1 MDFRVKDIITIIDY
15 IVFTIIL
22 IILAFL
28 SGSNFLLLI
37 TYLLFLTCFTIRTY
51 FCYEKERGIAKN
63 ILLILEILIIF
74 SINYSSKSFIAMILY
89 LFLVDSIII
98 NFNKKLGYIYSILV
112 YLINFLSAIIM
123 LEEKINLIPV
133 FILVTVP
140 IYIIFIII
148 FKLINYLLFQNKII
162 EESLKEITVK
172 KIEKD
177 EVYGH
182 LSEAY
187 EKVELMTANSERNK
201 IAREIHDT
209 VGHTLTTVLVEMEAS
224 KRLMDKD
231 IIKAKEKLNLAQE
244 QVRKGLNDIRSSVRI
259 LEQGKEIMDFWG
271 SLKTFIAECEMH
283 SDIVVK
289 SHVDSNINVYDSG
302 RRVIYRALQEG
313 LTNGIRHGKSTA
325 FIFKLFV
332 RDNSINFSLEDNG
345 IGAVAL
351 TKGFGL
357 RSMEERVKELGG
369 ELDIYSEEGEGFSIY
384 IKLPLIEGGKI
395 SD

>member
-1 MDFRVKDIITIIDY
+1 MDLRVKDIITIVDY

-51 FCYEKERGIAKN
+51 FCYEKEREIAKN
-63 ILLILEILIIF
+63 ILLILEVMIIWF
-74 SINYSSKSFIAMILY
+74 INYSSKSFVAMILY
-89 LFLVDSIII
+89 LFLVDSIIV
-98 NFNKKLGYIYSILV
+98 NFNKKQGYMYSVLV
-112 YLINFLSAIIM
+112 YLMNFLSAIIM
-123 LEEKINLIPV
+123 LKDKINLIPV
-133 FILVTVP
+133 FILVTMP

-224 KRLMDKD
+224 RRLMDKD
-231 IIKAKEKLNLAQE
+231 IIKAKEKLSLAQE

-283 SDIVVK
+283 SDIIVK
-289 SHVDSNINVYDSG
+289 SHIDSDMNVYDSG
-302 RRVIYRALQEG
+302 KKVIYRALQEG

-325 FIFKLFV
+325 FIFKLFE

-369 ELDIYSEEGEGFSIY
+369 QLNIYSEEGEGFSIY
-384 IKLPLIEGGKI
+384 IKLPLVEGGKI
-395 SD
+395 ND

>member
-1 MDFRVKDIITIIDY
+1 MDLRVKDIITIVDY

-51 FCYEKERGIAKN
+51 FCYEKEKEIAKN
-63 ILLILEILIIF
+63 ILLILEVMIIWF
-74 SINYSSKSFIAMILY
+74 INYISKSFVAMVLY

-98 NFNKKLGYIYSILV
+98 NFNKKQGYMYSVLV
-112 YLINFLSAIIM
+112 YLMNFLSAIIM
-123 LEEKINLIPV
+123 LKEKINVIPV

-177 EVYGH
+177 EVYSH

-231 IIKAKEKLNLAQE
+231 IIKAKEKLSLAQE

-283 SDIVVK
+283 SDIIVK
-289 SHVDSNINVYDSG
+289 SHMDSDVNVYDSG
-302 RRVIYRALQEG
+302 KKVIYRALQEG

-325 FIFKLFV
+325 FIFKLFE

-369 ELDIYSEEGEGFSIY
+369 QLDIYSEEGEGFSIY
-384 IKLPLIEGGKI
+384 IKLPLVEGGKI
-395 SD
+395 ND

>member
-22 IILAFL
+22 IILAFF

-74 SINYSSKSFIAMILY
+74 SINYSSKSFIAMVLY

-112 YLINFLSAIIM
+112 YLMNFLSAIII
-123 LEEKINLIPV
+123 LKEKINLIPV
-133 FILVTVP
+133 FILVTMP

-231 IIKAKEKLNLAQE
+231 IIKAKEKLSLAQE

-271 SLKTFIAECEMH
+271 SLKTFITECEMH
-283 SDIVVK
+283 SDIIVK
-289 SHVDSNINVYDSG
+289 SHVDSDMNIYDSG
-302 RRVIYRALQEG
+302 KKVIYRALQEG

-332 RDNSINFSLEDNG
+332 SDNSINFSLEDNG

-384 IKLPLIEGGKI
+384 IKLPLVEGGKI
-395 SD
+395 ND

>member
-1 MDFRVKDIITIIDY
+1 MDLRVKDIITIVDY

-51 FCYEKERGIAKN
+51 FCYEKEREIAKN
-63 ILLILEILIIF
+63 ILLILEVMIIWF
-74 SINYSSKSFIAMILY
+74 INYSSKSFVAMILY

-98 NFNKKLGYIYSILV
+98 NFNKKQGYMYSVLV
-112 YLINFLSAIIM
+112 YLMNFLSAIIM
-123 LEEKINLIPV
+123 LKDKINLIPV
-133 FILVTVP
+133 FILVTMP

-231 IIKAKEKLNLAQE
+231 IIKAKEKLSLAQE

-271 SLKTFIAECEMH
+271 SLKTFIAECEMN
-283 SDIVVK
+283 SDIIVK
-289 SHVDSNINVYDSG
+289 SHIDSDMNVYDSG
-302 RRVIYRALQEG
+302 KKVIYRALQEG

-325 FIFKLFV
+325 FIFKLFE

-369 ELDIYSEEGEGFSIY
+369 QLNIYSEEGEGFSIY
-384 IKLPLIEGGKI
+384 IKLPLVEGGKI
-395 SD
+395 ND

>member
-1 MDFRVKDIITIIDY
+1 MDLRVKDIITIVDY

-51 FCYEKERGIAKN
+51 FCYEKEREIAKN
-63 ILLILEILIIF
+63 ILLILEVMIIWF
-74 SINYSSKSFIAMILY
+74 INYISKSFIAMVLY

-98 NFNKKLGYIYSILV
+98 NFNKKQGYMYSVLV
-112 YLINFLSAIIM
+112 YLMNFLSAIIM
-123 LEEKINLIPV
+123 LKDKINLIPV
-133 FILVTVP
+133 FILVTMP

-231 IIKAKEKLNLAQE
+231 IIKAKEKLSLAQE

-283 SDIVVK
+283 SDIIVK
-289 SHVDSNINVYDSG
+289 SHIDSDVNVYDSG
-302 RRVIYRALQEG
+302 KKVIYRALQEG

-325 FIFKLFV
+325 FIFKLFE

-357 RSMEERVKELGG
+357 RSMEERVEELGG
-369 ELDIYSEEGEGFSIY
+369 QLDIYSEEGEGFSIY
-384 IKLPLIEGGKI
+384 IKLPLVEGGKI
-395 SD
+395 ND

>member
-1 MDFRVKDIITIIDY
+1 MDLRVKDIITIIDY

-37 TYLLFLTCFTIRTY
+37 TYLVFLASFTIRTY
-51 FCYEKERGIAKN
+51 FCYEEERRFAKN
-63 ILLILEILIIF
+63 ILLILEVLIIWF
-74 SINYSSKSFIAMILY
+74 INYISKSFIAMVLY

-98 NFNKKLGYIYSILV
+98 NFNKKQGYIYSVLV
-112 YLINFLSAIIM
+112 YLMNFLSAIII
-123 LEEKINLIPV
+123 LKDKINLIPV

-162 EESLKEITVK
+162 EESLKEITIK

-187 EKVELMTANSERNK
+187 EKVEIMTANSERNK

-231 IIKAKEKLNLAQE
+231 IIKAKEKLSLAQE

-271 SLKTFIAECEMH
+271 SLKAFIAEAEMH
-283 SDIVVK
+283 SDIIVK
-289 SHVDSNINVYDSG
+289 SHIDSNINVYDNG
-302 RRVIYRALQEG
+302 KKVIYRALQEG

-325 FIFKLFV
+325 FIFKLFE

-369 ELDIYSEEGEGFSIY
+369 QLDIYSEEGEGFSIY
-384 IKLPLIEGGKI
+384 IKLPLVEGGKI
-395 SD
+395 ND